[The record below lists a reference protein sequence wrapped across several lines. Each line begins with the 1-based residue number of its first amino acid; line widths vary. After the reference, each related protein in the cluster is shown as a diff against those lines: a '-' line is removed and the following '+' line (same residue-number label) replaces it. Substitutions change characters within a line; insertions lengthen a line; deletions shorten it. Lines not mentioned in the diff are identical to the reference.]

1 MNTLKVRLSNET
13 VLDLDCEYPQLD
25 VDMDGRLWIKQQI
38 GDDQEIRLVVNN
50 GEWVSVEY
58 E

>member
-1 MNTLKVRLSNET
+1 VRLSNET